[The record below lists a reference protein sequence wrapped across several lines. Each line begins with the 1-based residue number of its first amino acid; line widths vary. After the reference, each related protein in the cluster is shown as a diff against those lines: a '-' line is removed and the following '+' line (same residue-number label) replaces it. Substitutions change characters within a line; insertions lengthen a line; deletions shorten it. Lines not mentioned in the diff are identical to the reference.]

1 MARKK
6 SNKIINVFSI
16 FFSSVRTYFLYLDQ
30 CVKYLS
36 FPILGQLISL
46 TVLFIIVYYFNT
58 NIDNIIK
65 LSPFFENSKHLYSL
79 FGIVLL
85 PFFIVFIKALY
96 DYIIAFCALNILF
109 YTVSNKKKVKD
120 IDFNANK
127 KVIERKIINYL
138 ILMFLV
144 TLLLIVPPLIFIAPI
159 TWIFLCLSFQ
169 VLSFEDNI
177 SAKNAISR
185 SIELVKGNVF
195 PTIMLL
201 LLCAAVTYWFLPS
214 MFVWACEKVS
224 FITFLIGRFEAFV
237 DLLNLDALNDILA
250 YVNITLDS
258 ITISKYLAEMVVSI
272 VVIAF
277 TLPFRC
283 CCFTKL
289 YKLYDSEK
297 IKDFSKES
305 DEIIARATGKKRKS

>member
-120 IDFNANK
+120 IDFDANK
-127 KVIERKIINYL
+127 KVIERKIVNYIIL
-138 ILMFLV
+138 IFFVILMLF
-144 TLLLIVPPLIFIAPI
+144 VPPLIFIAPI

-195 PTIMLL
+195 STIILL

-237 DLLNLDALNDILA
+237 DLLNLDLLNEKLA
-250 YVNITLDS
+250 VVNISLDS
-258 ITISKYLAEMVVSI
+258 LTIAKYMAENVVSVI
-272 VVIAF
+272 VVAF

>member
-16 FFSSVRTYFLYLDQ
+16 FFSSIKTYFLYLDQ

-224 FITFLIGRFEAFV
+224 IITFLIGRIETLV
-237 DLLNLDALNDILA
+237 DLLNLDLLNEKLA
-250 YVNITLDS
+250 VVNISLDS
-258 ITISKYLAEMVVSI
+258 LTIAKYMAENVVSVI
-272 VVIAF
+272 VVAF

>member
-120 IDFNANK
+120 IDFDANK
-127 KVIERKIINYL
+127 KVIESKIVNYIIL
-138 ILMFLV
+138 IFFVILMLF
-144 TLLLIVPPLIFIAPI
+144 VPPLIFIAPI
-159 TWIFLCLSFQ
+159 TWIFLCLAFQ
-169 VLSFEDNI
+169 VLSFENEI
-177 SAKNAISR
+177 SAKRAISR
-185 SIELVKGNVF
+185 SIELVRGNVF
-195 PTIMLL
+195 STLILL
-201 LLCAAVTYWFLPS
+201 ILCGFITYWFLPS

-283 CCFTKL
+283 CCFTQL

>member
-1 MARKK
+1 MTRKK
-6 SNKIINVFSI
+6 SNKIIGVFQI
-16 FFSSVRTYFLYLDQ
+16 FFSSIRTYFLYLDQ

-46 TVLFIIVYYFNT
+46 TILFTLTYYFMT
-58 NIDNIIK
+58 NIDNIIN
-65 LSPFFENSKHLYSL
+65 LSPLFENSKNLYIL
-79 FGIVLL
+79 FWLVLL
-85 PFFIVFIKALY
+85 PFFIVFIKAFY

-120 IDFNANK
+120 IDFNSNK
-127 KVIERKIINYL
+127 KVIERKLLNYIL
-138 ILMFLV
+138 LMFLV
-144 TLLLIVPPLIFIAPI
+144 TILLIVPPLLFVAPI
-159 TWIFLCLSFQ
+159 VWIFLCLSFQ

-177 SAKNAISR
+177 SARGAISR
-185 SIELVKGNVF
+185 SIQLVKGNVIS
-195 PTIMLL
+195 TLILIV
-201 LLCAAVTYWFLPS
+201 LCAILTYWFLPS
-214 MFVWACEKVS
+214 MFIWACEKVS
-224 FITFLIGRFEAFV
+224 FITFLIGRFELFV
-237 DLLNLDALNDILA
+237 GLLNLDSLNDMLA
-250 YVNITLDS
+250 IFNISLDCL
-258 ITISKYLAEMVVSI
+258 TISKYLAENVVSI

-283 CCFTKL
+283 CCFTQL

>member
-1 MARKK
+1 MTRKN
-6 SNKIINVFSI
+6 SNNIINVFSI
-16 FFSSVRTYFLYLDQ
+16 FFSSIRTYFLYLDQ

-46 TVLFIIVYYFNT
+46 IILFTIAYYFNT
-58 NIDNIIK
+58 NIDNIRNLSPLFEEDKYLYSIFYLV
-65 LSPFFENSKHLYSL
+65 LSPFL
-79 FGIVLL
+79 
-85 PFFIVFIKALY
+85 IVFIKAIY
-96 DYIIAFCALNILF
+96 EYIIAFCALNILF
-109 YTVSNKKKVKD
+109 YTVSHKKKVKD
-120 IDFNANK
+120 VDFNANK
-127 KVIERKIINYL
+127 KVIERKIINYV

-159 TWIFLCLSFQ
+159 IWIFLCLSFQ

-177 SAKNAISR
+177 SAKSAISR

-195 PTIMLL
+195 STIILL

-224 FITFLIGRFEAFV
+224 LITFLIGRIETLV
-237 DLLNLDALNDILA
+237 DLLNLDLLNEKLA
-250 YVNITLDS
+250 VVNISLDS
-258 ITISKYLAEMVVSI
+258 LTIAKYMAENVVSVI
-272 VVIAF
+272 VVAF

-283 CCFTKL
+283 CCFTQL

-297 IKDFSKES
+297 IKDFSKNS